1 MYRAHILGTWDTWG
15 DDDVLLRAEYTRRHR
30 AIATNYLHV
39 LSIGPDA
46 LEAICSADPCFYR
59 HMRRRL
65 PAGLKC
71 SFPLSN
77 DTAVR
82 PPGSS

>member
-1 MYRAHILGTWDTWG
+1 MYRARQLGTWDTWG

-30 AIATNYLHV
+30 AIATTYLHV

-46 LEAICSADPCFYR
+46 LEAICSSSDPFFYK

-65 PAGLKC
+65 PAC
-71 SFPLSN
+71 
-77 DTAVR
+77 
-82 PPGSS
+82 

>member
-1 MYRAHILGTWDTWG
+1 MRLFGPRFATDVIYKGVAMYRARLLGTWDTWG
-15 DDDVLLRAEYTRRHR
+15 DDDVLLRAECTRRHR
-30 AIATNYLHV
+30 AIATTYLHV

-65 PAGLKC
+65 PAG
-71 SFPLSN
+71 
-77 DTAVR
+77 
-82 PPGSS
+82 

>member
-1 MYRAHILGTWDTWG
+1 MIYKGVAMYRARLLGTWDTWG

-30 AIATNYLHV
+30 AIATTYLHV

-59 HMRRRL
+59 NMRRRL
-65 PAGLKC
+65 PAC
-71 SFPLSN
+71 
-77 DTAVR
+77 
-82 PPGSS
+82 